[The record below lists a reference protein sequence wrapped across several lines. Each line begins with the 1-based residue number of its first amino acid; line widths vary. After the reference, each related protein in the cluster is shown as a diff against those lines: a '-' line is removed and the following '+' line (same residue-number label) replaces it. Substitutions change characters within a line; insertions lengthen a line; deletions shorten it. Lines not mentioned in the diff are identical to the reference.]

1 MAMVKTTT
9 ATSSQLSEI
18 VRDIKANPDKYDK
31 EPFQI
36 LDNIYYVGNSWVGA
50 FLIDTGNG
58 LVLVDSNFPE
68 VLHILLKNQTSVS
81 SYISRS
87 LSSSSFFR
95 ASSSASFT

>member
-9 ATSSQLSEI
+9 ATSSQLAEL
-18 VRDIKANPDKYDK
+18 VKDIKANPDNYDK

-58 LVLVDSNFPE
+58 LVLIDSNFPE
-68 VLHILLKNQTSVS
+68 VLHILFKNIRKV
-81 SYISRS
+81 
-87 LSSSSFFR
+87 
-95 ASSSASFT
+95 